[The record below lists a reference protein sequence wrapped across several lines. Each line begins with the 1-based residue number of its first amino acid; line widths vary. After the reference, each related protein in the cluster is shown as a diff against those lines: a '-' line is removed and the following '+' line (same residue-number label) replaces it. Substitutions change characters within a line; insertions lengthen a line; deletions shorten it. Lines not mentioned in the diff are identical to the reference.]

1 MLWSITKLQT
11 CSVLKINTFFSYLY
25 LKCKYLEENMNLKYM
40 FKLSLFLS
48 FIYFFFCNC
57 TLANVLNSS
66 IVCFPKFMGER
77 SNSSLNWIIC
87 ISRALSQPSLILM
100 LRLDSILWNL
110 RWGKP
115 PKSWRHMWFWQPI
128 PLCALNHWIVLWS

>member
-48 FIYFFFCNC
+48 FIYFFF
-57 TLANVLNSS
+57 LQLYSS
-66 IVCFPKFMGER
+66 KCPKFFYCLFSKIHGWKVKLITQ
-77 SNSSLNWIIC
+77 LNY
-87 ISRALSQPSLILM
+87 LHKQGFVPTQPHIDATLGLYTVKFKMRQTPKVLASYVILTANTIM
-100 LRLDSILWNL
+100 
-110 RWGKP
+110 
-115 PKSWRHMWFWQPI
+115 
-128 PLCALNHWIVLWS
+128 CT